1 MRNIIITVVVAMSTS
16 TSPKTSLA
24 KLVLYPKAKPFKIM
38 VLGQSGVGK
47 SGKTTLLTVLNM
59 SSNFIFIYL
68 IIIKLARFHTE
79 VFENLALLRLY

>member
-68 IIIKLARFHTE
+68 IIKLARLHTE
-79 VFENLALLRLY
+79 VFENFALLRLY